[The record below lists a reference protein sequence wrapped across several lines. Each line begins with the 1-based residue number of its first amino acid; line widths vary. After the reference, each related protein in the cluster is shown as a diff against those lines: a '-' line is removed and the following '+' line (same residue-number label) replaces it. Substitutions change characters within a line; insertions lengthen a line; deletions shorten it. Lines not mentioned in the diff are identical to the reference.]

1 MFSSISKNAALVTGS
16 LIFLGYCKYH
26 FYYSTFGI
34 DIYPYI
40 STPEL
45 LLSFLPVIVYF
56 FIPLSL
62 LIYIA
67 ILAPPAKYR
76 NAKGEDITSIIEKRT
91 VRRRPLRLLNHLLFT
106 KRISL
111 KLRSKLTVRLLI
123 DRLFIAFML
132 LIYFSVRFFVHF
144 DELKTYQ
151 ELEGVFLAL
160 SFCWLVF
167 IIAPFLSKLASQR
180 NWTFFGNDALFGVAL
195 INYFFILTY
204 FIFWT
209 EKFSAFKTLHNEET
223 RKVILTLKS
232 GETLKTDSTL
242 VYIGQTNQYFF
253 LRNKKD
259 SSNIILNTSL
269 VDKTIVSEIQN
280 TKLKHK

>member
-1 MFSSISKNAALVTGS
+1 MFSTIAKNATLVTGS

-40 STPEL
+40 STSEL
-45 LLSFLPVIVYF
+45 LLSFLPVIVSF

-67 ILAPPAKYR
+67 ILTPPVKFR
-76 NAKGEDITSIIEKRT
+76 NSEGKDITSRVERRT
-91 VRRRPLRLLNHLLFT
+91 ERRRPLRLINHILFT
-106 KRISL
+106 RRIDA
-111 KLRSKLTVRLLI
+111 KLRSKLALRLLF
-123 DRLFIAFML
+123 DQLFIAFIL
-132 LIYFSVRFFVHF
+132 LIYFSIRFFVDF
-144 DELKTYQ
+144 NELNSYQ
-151 ELEGVFLAL
+151 ELEGAFLSL

-167 IIAPFLSKLASQR
+167 IIAPFLSKLALQR
-180 NWTFFGNDALFGVAL
+180 NWKLFGNDTLFGVG
-195 INYFFILTY
+195 IVNYFFIFTY

-209 EKFSAFKTLHNEET
+209 EKFSAFKILHNEET

-232 GETLKTDSTL
+232 GESLKTDSTV
-242 VYIGQTNQYFF
+242 VYIGQTTQYFF
-253 LRNKKD
+253 LRSKKD

-269 VDKTIVSEIQN
+269 VDKTIISEIPN